1 MKKEFIKPFFLQK
14 GDNIAIVSLSSGL
27 LGEEIF
33 KWELDLLILQIKK
46 LGFNP
51 IFMPNSLKGIKF
63 LDEHPECRASDLKEA
78 FTNKNIK
85 GIFCAIGGFDTIR
98 LTKFL
103 FEDNHFVNIV
113 KENPKIFLGF
123 SDSTINHFMFNKIGL
138 ITFYGINVLS
148 GIVEFNKK
156 ILSYN
161 KRSLRLFLNN
171 KKQNFIIKSSKYWF
185 EEYSDYSINSL
196 GKKRVKHKEKYGYE
210 ILNNSNNL
218 EIIEGQILGGCIDS
232 MYEIFE
238 NPHYRQINEIYKIF
252 PDPKEWQNKIILL
265 ETSEQKPNPELFNK
279 MLLKLKENNVFIKP
293 KCIIVGKPQ
302 NEVYYHEYKNILINF
317 FKDTPILYNFNIGH
331 SHPKSILPFNSKVK
345 INFKSKKVILF
356 RKECFNLNNL
366 K

>member
-33 KWELDLLILQIKK
+33 KWELDLLILHIKK

-78 FTNKNIK
+78 FINKNIK

-103 FEDNHFVNIV
+103 FEDNNFVNIV

-171 KKQNFIIKSSKYWF
+171 KKWS
-185 EEYSDYSINSL
+185 
-196 GKKRVKHKEKYGYE
+196 R
-210 ILNNSNNL
+210 
-218 EIIEGQILGGCIDS
+218 
-232 MYEIFE
+232 
-238 NPHYRQINEIYKIF
+238 
-252 PDPKEWQNKIILL
+252 
-265 ETSEQKPNPELFNK
+265 
-279 MLLKLKENNVFIKP
+279 
-293 KCIIVGKPQ
+293 
-302 NEVYYHEYKNILINF
+302 
-317 FKDTPILYNFNIGH
+317 
-331 SHPKSILPFNSKVK
+331 
-345 INFKSKKVILF
+345 
-356 RKECFNLNNL
+356 
-366 K
+366 